1 MKKSIIVIV
10 GPIASGKGTVIDYLK
25 EHGYVKF
32 SLSDEIRS
40 DFQKKNPYNVSTR
53 VALQDLGDEMRKKD
67 GNDYWARRI
76 GEKINKTNKIKIV
89 IDSVRNP
96 AEIIWFKK
104 NVNANI
110 IAVDCDENTSIKRAL
125 SRARDIDPTINLDEL
140 KKVVERDLGINQ
152 PEYGQQVK
160 KCIALADI
168 RISNNGLLEELEE
181 KLQRA
186 LSKLNLLP

>member
-40 DFQKKNPYNVSTR
+40 DFQKKNPYNVPTR

-76 GEKINKTNKIKIV
+76 GEKIKTINKIKIV

-96 AEIIWFKK
+96 AEVVWFKK
-104 NVNANI
+104 NLNAKI
-110 IAVDCDENTSIKRAL
+110 IAVDCDTTTSIKRAI

-140 KKVVERDLGINQ
+140 KKVIERDLGINQ
-152 PEYGQQVK
+152 PEYGQQVR
-160 KCIALADI
+160 KCIELADVI
-168 RISNNGLLEELEE
+168 ITNNGSLQELQE
-181 KLQRA
+181 KLAQ
-186 LSKLNLLP
+186 LHIVS